1 MKRSIG
7 AQRMAVVDV
16 VNLQNE
22 KTAQMD
28 LKEEIFQVDVKS
40 HVLHQ
45 VVVSQLVS
53 RRSGSA
59 RAKGRSDVKASGT
72 KLWRQKGTGRARVG
86 AASSPIRRGGGVAFG
101 PVPRKYQTRVPK
113 KVRKAALRMALT
125 DKLRNDRLVVIDDF
139 TFPEIKTAR
148 FVEAMKNFDVRKAL
162 IVLEDG
168 NENLEKSSRNVPW
181 VKVLRREGLNVY
193 DILNHDHLFLAQAAI
208 GKIEEA
214 LVP

>member
-1 MKRSIG
+1 
-7 AQRMAVVDV
+7 MAVVDV
-16 VNLQNE
+16 YNLQNE
-22 KTAQMD
+22 KTAQVD
-28 LKEEIFQVDVKS
+28 LKEEIFHVDVKN

-45 VVVSQLVS
+45 VVVGQLAN
-53 RRSGSA
+53 RRTGSA
-59 RAKGRSDVKASGT
+59 RAKGRSEVKASGS

-101 PVPRKYQTRVPK
+101 PVPRKFQARVPK
-113 KVRKAALRMALT
+113 KLRRAALRMALT
-125 DKLRNDRLVVIDDF
+125 DKLQNDRLVVIDDF
-139 TFPEIKTAR
+139 AFPEIKTAR

-162 IVLEDG
+162 IVVEDK

-181 VKVLRREGLNVY
+181 VKVLRQEGLNVY
-193 DILNHDHLFLAQAAI
+193 DILNHDHLFLAQSAI

>member
-1 MKRSIG
+1 
-7 AQRMAVVDV
+7 
-16 VNLQNE
+16 
-22 KTAQMD
+22 
-28 LKEEIFQVDVKS
+28 
-40 HVLHQ
+40 
-45 VVVSQLVS
+45 
-53 RRSGSA
+53 
-59 RAKGRSDVKASGT
+59 
-72 KLWRQKGTGRARVG
+72 
-86 AASSPIRRGGGVAFG
+86 
-101 PVPRKYQTRVPK
+101 
-113 KVRKAALRMALT
+113 MALT

>member
-16 VNLQNE
+16 FNLQNE

-101 PVPRKYQTRVPK
+101 PVPRKYQVRVPK